1 MDTIS
6 VLVVDDS
13 ALMRNLVSRI
23 VDEAPDMTVAGKA
36 MNGEFAL
43 QKIPILKPD
52 IIILDL
58 EMPKMNGLE
67 FLEARRKQGIDI
79 PVIILSSIARKG
91 AKVTMDALSMGAS
104 DFVTK
109 PSGSISTDI
118 HVVANH
124 LQALIRA
131 YGGKYARSNGKKIA
145 EEIPPLDLSTDSATD
160 SRAHQKTSEE
170 ENRETGPVRTKQRP
184 DIPKET
190 QLHLPDTAEQP
201 RGLVRR
207 QPGPV
212 PKRIDAIVI
221 GISTGGPN
229 ALRKML
235 AAIDRDL
242 KQPILIVQHMPAGFT
257 FEFAKSLD
265 RICPLTVSEAKD
277 GDLIEQGHVYIAPGN
292 SHIEI
297 QSSSHSL
304 GSIKLSSAPAENGHR
319 PSADV
324 LFRTAAELYG
334 NRCLAVIMT
343 GMGRD
348 GAREIGSLYEK
359 GAICIGQD
367 PASCVVY
374 GMPKVAWDAGYLQQQ
389 IPLSQMAERISGI
402 VKDPAAAL

>member
-13 ALMRNLVSRI
+13 ALMRNLVSKI
-23 VDEAPDMTVAGKA
+23 VDEDPDMTVAGKA

-118 HVVANH
+118 HVVAHH

-131 YGGKYARSNGKKIA
+131 YGGKYARSKGKNIPEDHHPDTSVDIA
-145 EEIPPLDLSTDSATD
+145 AQP
-160 SRAHQKTSEE
+160 
-170 ENRETGPVRTKQRP
+170 ETLAKEDRKKEPDRTRTAP
-184 DIPKET
+184 ET
-190 QLHLPDTAEQP
+190 QEKTRLHLPETAEQP
-201 RGLVRR
+201 RGLIKR
-207 QPGPV
+207 QPGPA

-235 AAIDRDL
+235 AAIDRDI

-257 FEFAKSLD
+257 LEFAKSLD
-265 RICPLTVSEAKD
+265 RICPLSVSEAKD
-277 GDLIEQGHVYIAPGN
+277 GDIIEQGHVYIAPGN
-292 SHIEI
+292 YHIEI
-297 QSSSHSL
+297 QNSSHNL

-389 IPLSQMAERISGI
+389 IPLSQMAERISAI